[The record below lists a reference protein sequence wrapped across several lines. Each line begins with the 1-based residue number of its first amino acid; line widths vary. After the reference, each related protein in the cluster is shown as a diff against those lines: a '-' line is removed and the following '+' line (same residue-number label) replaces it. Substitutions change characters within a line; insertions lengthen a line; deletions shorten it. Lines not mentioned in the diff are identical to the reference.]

1 MHKLLLAF
9 LLIGHLAFGQ
19 TDSLVKVPGTRCSLI
34 PPEAFVAATEFS
46 GFLNEEIG
54 ASILVNEVGLPYQQV
69 QDVFTAE
76 ALKQKGIAFVGKQT
90 VDFNMSKAILVK
102 ATQKAHGITY
112 IKQVLIF
119 GDDKA
124 TVVVSGTYPESFK
137 SIEGKII
144 DAMFSTV
151 YNKSET
157 VNLHDAAP
165 FALNVEGTDFK
176 VDRSA
181 GEMQVYSIDAEANSP
196 YKRLLAVAR
205 LTRNVA
211 GPDRKRYA
219 EETLKKDKTLQFDKV
234 REINEITVDGLKGYE
249 IVADAKSKELL
260 YQVMLFE
267 DEGRYYLILGIG
279 TNFGSHLD
287 TYRKL
292 ARTFKRKQPGG
303 RPKLTF

>member
-9 LLIGHLAFGQ
+9 LLIGHFAFGQ
-19 TDSLVKVPGTRCSLI
+19 KDSLVKVPGTRCSLV

-46 GFLNEEIG
+46 GFLNEEVG
-54 ASILVNEVGLPYQQV
+54 ASIIVTEVGMPYQQV
-69 QDVFTAE
+69 QGMFTAE
-76 ALKQKGIAFVGKQT
+76 VLKQKGMTFVGKKT

-102 ATQKAHGITY
+102 GTQKAHGIIY
-112 IKQVLIF
+112 IKQVLVF
-119 GDDKA
+119 GDEEE
-124 TVVVSGTYPESFK
+124 TVIVSSTYPESFK

-151 YNKSET
+151 HNKSET
-157 VNLHDAAP
+157 LNLHDAVP

-176 VDRSA
+176 VERSA
-181 GEMQVYSIDAEANSP
+181 GEMLVYSIEAEANSP
-196 YKRLLAVAR
+196 HKRLLAVAS

-219 EETLKKDKTLQFDKV
+219 EEKLKKDKTLQFDKV

-260 YQVMLFE
+260 YQVILFE
-267 DEGRYYLILGIG
+267 DSGGYYLILGIG
-279 TNFGSHLD
+279 SNFGSHLD

-292 ARTFKRKQPGG
+292 ARTFKRKQPRG
-303 RPKLTF
+303 RPKFIF